1 MECPPL
7 IYPAASIEPMVRWNR
22 ILAGRPRKAIRAGHE
37 ESFKHPVSPA
47 AQLRICLSLS
57 GREAKTFVKHAC
69 AQHDHQDLIASDS
82 GYLIDRVQTVEDAD
96 NPFLIE
102 KWH

>member
-22 ILAGRPRKAIRAGHE
+22 ILAGRPRKPFAWACE
-37 ESFKHPVSPA
+37 ESLKHPVSCE
-47 AQLRICLSLS
+47 ICLSLS